1 MKGVYREKNKFYQE
15 ITVPCYDVD
24 RDRRLR
30 PAAFMD
36 LAQELAHWGAELI
49 GAGYDALQESKTAWV
64 LSRMHIRFTDTP
76 LWKEDIRLW
85 TWHKGF
91 DGLFFLRDFL
101 LQDAEGREKVSA
113 TSSWLIIDTESR
125 RLLRNPAES
134 NPLLDLSTA
143 GEGYAIAEPAPKV
156 QAPSDLTWNPAGSHT
171 VAYSD
176 LDFLGHVNN
185 ARYMAWAMDCLG
197 LEDAFRR
204 PVDVCINFNR
214 EVRPGDTVELF
225 RGGEI
230 LPDGRD
236 ACYVEGRVEGRQCFI
251 VKMEY

>member
-1 MKGVYREKNKFYQE
+1 MKGVFRENNKFWQD

-36 LAQELAHWGAELI
+36 MAQELAHWGAELI
-49 GAGYDALQESKTAWV
+49 GAGYDALSESHTAWV
-64 LSRMHIRFTDTP
+64 LSRMHIHFADTP

-101 LQDAEGREKVSA
+101 LEDASGRTRVAA

-125 RLLRNPAES
+125 RLLRNPAE
-134 NPLLDLSTA
+134 NPLLDFSTA
-143 GEGYAIAEPAPKV
+143 GEGAAIAEPAPKV
-156 QAPSDLTWNPAGSHT
+156 QAPAGAAWEPAGSHT

-185 ARYMAWAMDCLG
+185 ARYMAWAMDSLG
-197 LEDAFRR
+197 LEDASRP
-204 PVDVCINFNR
+204 PVDICINFNR
-214 EVRPGDTVELF
+214 EVRPGDTVQLF
-225 RGGEI
+225 RCREI
-230 LPDGRD
+230 LPDGHE
-236 ACYVEGRVEGRQCFI
+236 ACYVEGQVESRQSFI